1 MERSIIAML
10 ARTADGALLADEEGI
25 VVLWNKA
32 AERLLGFRADDVLGR
47 LCHQVM
53 RGETLAG
60 RPYYGEAIS

>member
-1 MERSIIAML
+1 LPCWPER
-10 ARTADGALLADEEGI
+10 ADGALLADEQGT

-47 LCHQVM
+47 PCRQVM

-60 RPYYGEAIS
+60 RP